1 MDLDTARRQALLYR
15 DQIIPLTEQT
25 LSSADAAWQSGLGPF
40 QDILDAHR
48 MLVDNRATLAR
59 AIADQAGKLADL
71 TLVTGVFD
79 PTSHAS
85 GHSPEE
91 AHH

>member
-1 MDLDTARRQALLYR
+1 
-15 DQIIPLTEQT
+15 
-25 LSSADAAWQSGLGPF
+25 
-40 QDILDAHR
+40 
-48 MLVDNRATLAR
+48 MLVDNRTTLAR
-59 AIADQAGKLADL
+59 AIADQAGKLAEL

-79 PTSHAS
+79 LTSHAS